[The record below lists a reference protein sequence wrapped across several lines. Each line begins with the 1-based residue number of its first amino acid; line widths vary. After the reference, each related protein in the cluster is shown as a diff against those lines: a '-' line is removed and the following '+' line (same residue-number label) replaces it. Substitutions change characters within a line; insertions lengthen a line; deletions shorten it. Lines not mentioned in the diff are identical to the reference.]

1 LGHIL
6 ITGEDLTIKKLI
18 DFVLFNNKI
27 KVEERVFGKI
37 KKSREK
43 LEEKIKKGEKIYGV
57 NTEVGALS
65 SLNREIDSKAEINLI
80 KKHAIATGEFASKEL
95 ARATLLVLINQLAS
109 GFSTI
114 SFETFNRLV
123 DLANKDIYPLIHKSG
138 SLGASGDLIP
148 LADLALVIA
157 GEGYI
162 KLGNEIVKA
171 KELLG
176 EHELKAGD
184 AISLI
189 NSTAYSTAS
198 LALSIYNFESI
209 LDLSCFITSLVM
221 EALKCNS
228 SPFKIETL
236 SVKKHV
242 DQMIV
247 GNYILKILEGSK
259 LIDSD
264 KSIIQD
270 PYSIRCIPQIFAAVK
285 SNIDYCEY
293 IVMREMNSYSG
304 NPVIFGDKVYYGGN
318 FHAQLLANAAD
329 LLKISASNL
338 AYLSERQ
345 INRLLNPNLNRGLPP
360 FLAKEGIGLM
370 ICQYLIA
377 YYLNEIRTL
386 ATPSSIISVSTS
398 ADQEDFVSM
407 SGNAVNDLEKCLDN
421 LKMISS
427 IETLC
432 AYEGA
437 KIRGYEL
444 LGKGTKLFYDLIKEK
459 VEEYENINEKIEA
472 IYRNYNFFVE
482 ELRKEFGSLFT
493 E

>member
-1 LGHIL
+1 
-6 ITGEDLTIKKLI
+6 
-18 DFVLFNNKI
+18 
-27 KVEERVFGKI
+27 
-37 KKSREK
+37 
-43 LEEKIKKGEKIYGV
+43 
-57 NTEVGALS
+57 
-65 SLNREIDSKAEINLI
+65 
-80 KKHAIATGEFASKEL
+80 
-95 ARATLLVLINQLAS
+95 
-109 GFSTI
+109 
-114 SFETFNRLV
+114 
-123 DLANKDIYPLIHKSG
+123 
-138 SLGASGDLIP
+138 
-148 LADLALVIA
+148 
-157 GEGYI
+157 
-162 KLGNEIVKA
+162 
-171 KELLG
+171 
-176 EHELKAGD
+176 
-184 AISLI
+184 
-189 NSTAYSTAS
+189 
-198 LALSIYNFESI
+198 
-209 LDLSCFITSLVM
+209 
-221 EALKCNS
+221 
-228 SPFKIETL
+228 
-236 SVKKHV
+236 
-242 DQMIV
+242 MIV